1 MNTNEQRNSM
11 TPMQKVEVLRA
22 ACCVAGIE
30 GNIQEC
36 ELPLLQKIA
45 KEVGV
50 GKASLD
56 AMMERAKNDANF
68 HEEQFQILKS
78 EPQKCMA
85 TVLEVAMCDGKVTD
99 AETHVLKSLSQ
110 KLNVSDETFQ
120 QLMTKVSGLMDN

>member
-1 MNTNEQRNSM
+1 MSTHNEREEM

-30 GNIQEC
+30 GNIDEA
-36 ELPLLQKIA
+36 EFPLLKKIA

-56 AMMERAKNDANF
+56 AMIQRASTDPNF

-85 TVLEVAMCDGKVTD
+85 TVLQVALADGKVTE
-99 AETHVLKSLSQ
+99 AETQVLKALSE
-110 KLNVSDETFQ
+110 KLNVSNEVFD
-120 QLMTKVSGLMDN
+120 QLMQNVAKML

>member
-1 MNTNEQRNSM
+1 MSEYEQREFM

-56 AMMERAKNDANF
+56 AMMDRAKSDPEF
-68 HEEQFQILKS
+68 HNEQFQILKS

-85 TVLEVAMCDGKVTD
+85 TILQVAMCDGEVTE
-99 AETHVLKSLSQ
+99 AEAAVLKALSQ
-110 KLNVSDETFQ
+110 KLNVADDVFNEIMSSI
-120 QLMTKVSGLMDN
+120 SGMMD

>member
-1 MNTNEQRNSM
+1 MNTNEHEPM

-36 ELPLLQKIA
+36 ELPLLQKFA

-50 GKASLD
+50 GRASLD
-56 AMMERAKNDANF
+56 AMMARAKSDPNF

-85 TVLEVAMCDGKVTD
+85 AVLQVAMCDGEVTE
-99 AETHVLKSLSQ
+99 AETQVLKALSQ
-110 KLNVSDETFQ
+110 KLNVSDEVFG
-120 QLMTKVSGLMDN
+120 QLMSQVSGLMD

>member
-1 MNTNEQRNSM
+1 MNTNDQNPM

-50 GKASLD
+50 GKASLN
-56 AMMERAKNDANF
+56 AMMERAKSDPDF

-85 TVLEVAMCDGKVTD
+85 TVLQVAMCDGKVTD
-99 AETHVLKSLSQ
+99 GETIVLKSLSE
-110 KLNVSDETFQ
+110 KLNVSDEVFS
-120 QLMTKVSGLMDN
+120 QLMSQVSSLMDQ